1 MIYQVVIYTEIR
13 DQAALAAYA
22 QLAGPAIQKA
32 GGRFIARGLPVKT
45 LEQGQTTRTVV
56 IEWDDLDTAIA
67 GFASDDYA
75 AALRALGDA
84 AVRDIRYIPAAS

>member
-1 MIYQVVIYTEIR
+1 MIYQVVVYHEIR

-45 LEQGQTTRTVV
+45 LEQGKAIRTVV
-56 IEWDDLDTAIA
+56 IEWDDLETAIA
-67 GFASDDYA
+67 GFESDDYV
-75 AALRALGDA
+75 AALRELSDT
-84 AVRDIRYIPAAS
+84 AVRDIRYIPAA

>member
-1 MIYQVVIYTEIR
+1 MIYQVVVYHEIR

-45 LEQGQTTRTVV
+45 LEQGKATRTVV
-56 IEWDDLDTAIA
+56 IEWDDLETAIA
-67 GFASDDYA
+67 GFESDDYV
-75 AALRALGDA
+75 AALRELGDT
-84 AVRDIRYIPAAS
+84 AVRDIRYIPAT

>member
-1 MIYQVVIYTEIR
+1 MIYQVVVYHEIR

-45 LEQGQTTRTVV
+45 LEQGKATRTVV
-56 IEWDDLDTAIA
+56 IEWDDLETAIA
-67 GFASDDYA
+67 GFESDDYV
-75 AALRALGDA
+75 AALRELSDT
-84 AVRDIRYIPAAS
+84 AVRDIRYIPAA